1 MYKIEETRVFEE
13 SIYSYEE
20 FNMIRDAE
28 TFGDDVKFPNNTVI
42 AINGGEFNKQVLS
55 GIIPIEKLSVKDP
68 LNPEIW
74 YVFRKTL
81 AGKYLPLHVSMR
93 PKTAANIARGSE
105 RYGSASI
112 DREVFGSEV

>member
-1 MYKIEETRVFEE
+1 MYKIKETTLFEE
-13 SIYSYEE
+13 AVYSYDE

-28 TFGDDVKFPNNTVI
+28 TFGDDVSFPNNTVT
-42 AINGGEFNKQVLS
+42 AINGGEFNQQVLN
-55 GIIPIEKLSVKDP
+55 GIIPIENLSTRDP
-68 LNPEIW
+68 LNPAIM

-93 PKTAANIARGSE
+93 PKTAANLAKGSE